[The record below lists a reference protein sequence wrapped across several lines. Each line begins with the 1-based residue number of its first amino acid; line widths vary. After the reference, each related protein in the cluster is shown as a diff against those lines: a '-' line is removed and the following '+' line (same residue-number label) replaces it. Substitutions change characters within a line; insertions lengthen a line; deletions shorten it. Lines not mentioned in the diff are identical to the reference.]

1 MSHVEL
7 LAHFEKQFSDLKK
20 EMKISSSLEELDE
33 IFYLRDMILKEGF
46 VSNKLSRMLCSRI
59 VNTYMS
65 WSNYLHGLV
74 MPNPNYMVNMAES
87 QMFTDDDRQEIINL
101 MNQILA
107 LVSLNSVLT
116 LENDTRAESKFIDES
131 VKFWKKTFQPKVMV
145 FMKKVNKE
153 WMNKA
158 KL

>member
-1 MSHVEL
+1 M
-7 LAHFEKQFSDLKK
+7 KFS
-20 EMKISSSLEELDE
+20 I
-33 IFYLRDMILKEGF
+33 
-46 VSNKLSRMLCSRI
+46 NKLSRMLCSRI